1 MMGILSLVLTVVG
14 IVSMLVHYA
23 VSSVTLGMPFVIV
36 TGIITTVAFLAAY
49 ILGTREMK
57 KQSAGEGIRVDM
69 FNPAL
74 LAHGMAGTL
83 LVVGSIMCVLG
94 NIL

>member
-14 IVSMLVHYA
+14 IVFMLIHYA
-23 VSSVTLGMPFVIV
+23 ASSMTFVIV